1 VIEVA
6 RPPRILE
13 VGRES
18 FAETA
23 AGIVAEAIDRAPSL
37 VLGVATGGTPE
48 PVYAALARYRA
59 DGLRTDDVTLV
70 ALDEYVGLPPGSP
83 HGYAHYVRTRIAEPL
98 GIASANVHVPDGSA
112 RDLPAAAD
120 AFERRL
126 ADLGGVDL
134 QIVGIGE
141 NGHLGFNEPGSS
153 PTSRT
158 RVVELT
164 TDTRRANSRLFD
176 GDIAAVPTHAITQGI
191 ATILSAARILLL
203 ARGSTKAPALHAALA
218 QPPGSDVPA
227 SWLQRHPAVTVV
239 ADTEAMQGG

>member
-1 VIEVA
+1 MIELD

-23 AGIVAEAIDRAPSL
+23 AGILADAIDEAPSL
-37 VLGVATGGTPE
+37 VLGVATGSTPE
-48 PVYAALARYRA
+48 PVYAELAALRA
-59 DGLRTDDVTLV
+59 TGLRTEGLTLV
-70 ALDEYVGLPPGSP
+70 ALDEYLGLPRDSP

-98 GIASANVHVPDGSA
+98 GIPPRSCLVPDGSA
-112 RDLPAAAD
+112 DDPDRAAE
-120 AFERRL
+120 AFERAV

-153 PTSRT
+153 ATSRT

-164 TDTRRANSRLFD
+164 AATRRANSRLFD
-176 GDIAAVPTHAITQGI
+176 GDVDAVPTHAITQGI
-191 ATILSAARILLL
+191 ATILSASRILLL
-203 ARGSTKAPALHAALA
+203 AQGASKAAALHAALR
-218 QPPGSDVPA
+218 GSADPSVPA
-227 SWLQRHPAVTVV
+227 SCLQRHPSVTVV
-239 ADTEAMQGG
+239 ADPEALHGG